1 MLSFGYR
8 SIFSCRLRALAMIA
22 IGAVLVFADNAAALM
37 VQVVGA
43 LLIISGGVS
52 LLHALL
58 GRRDP
63 GRRDSFSGAV
73 VSLCIGLV
81 LLFFSDGIAA
91 FAIYLIAFALI
102 IAGILQLITYTGAM
116 SAAGLGVSAP
126 IISGLIV
133 LGGVLLLFN
142 PFSINIMGTIAGIFL
157 IIYGIN
163 ELSNSSR
170 VNRAITD
177 NYGPLGEDK
186 GVDEQ

>member
-8 SIFSCRLRALAMIA
+8 SIFSCRLRAMAMIA

-52 LLHALL
+52 LLHAVI
-58 GRRDP
+58 GKQDP
-63 GRRDSFSGAV
+63 GRGASLSGAV
-73 VSLCIGLV
+73 VTLCIGLV
-81 LLFFSDGIAA
+81 LLLFSEGIAA

-102 IAGILQLITYTGAM
+102 IAGLLQLFAYTGAM
-116 SAAGLGVSAP
+116 ASAGLGISAP
-126 IISGLIV
+126 IVAGLTV
-133 LGGVLLLFN
+133 LGGVLLLFH
-142 PFSINIMGTIAGIFL
+142 PFSINIMGVIAGIFL

-163 ELSNSSR
+163 ELINSSR

-177 NYGPLGEDK
+177 NYGPMGEDK